1 MGPVFFTHEDVRK
14 AADGDDPQARM
25 ANAKLSLDM
34 VEDSIRAMAAGH
46 PKDDRSHVQIP
57 PGVHH
62 YAHGKAMLGAHLAT
76 MPGDDSPLV
85 AFLVC
90 IGNRMSFDKNGVW
103 RLVWDPNTLS
113 LVCILPDYYVQ
124 PWAVGGHAGVGT
136 RWLAREDAKV
146 LAIFGSSRHAYGALR
161 ANLGARD
168 FDEVRI
174 WSPTPENRKAFG
186 ERARRDFDI
195 NVVVSESAREA
206 VEGADVISLA
216 TRNHPSSPPVFEAE
230 WLSPGT
236 HVNTIAYE
244 LGPEIIERA
253 RIVPQHTEELR
264 VFPWEPYHS
273 RLLADE
279 IPNLGPDMYSM
290 LSSGKTARASD
301 DEITVYLADGAVVH
315 SIAIVQWIYDEGRA
329 KGLGHQLDIG

>member
-34 VEDSIRAMAAGH
+34 VEDSIRAMAGGH
-46 PKDDRSHVQIP
+46 PRDDRSQVLIP
-57 PGVHH
+57 PGTFH
-62 YAHGKAMLGAHLAT
+62 YAQGKAMLAAHLAT

-85 AFLVC
+85 AYLVC
-90 IGNRMSFDKNGVW
+90 IGNRMTYDKNGIW

-113 LVCILPDYYVQ
+113 LVCILPDYHVQ

-146 LAIFGSSRHAYGALR
+146 LTIFGSSRHAYGALR
-161 ANLGARD
+161 ANVGARD
-168 FDEVRI
+168 FDEIRV
-174 WSPTPENRKAFG
+174 WSPTEEHRKAFA
-186 ERARRDFDI
+186 EQARRDFDL
-195 NVVVSESAREA
+195 NVVASESAREA

-216 TRNHPSSPPVFEAE
+216 PRNVPGDPPVLDVE

-236 HVNTIAYE
+236 HLNSITYE

-253 RIVPQHTEELR
+253 RIVPQNTDELR
-264 VFPWEPYHS
+264 GQGWEPYSS
-273 RLLADE
+273 RLNAGE

-290 LSSGKTARASD
+290 VSSGKTARADD
-301 DEITVYLADGAVVH
+301 DEITLYLANSSVTH
-315 SIAIVQWIYDEGRA
+315 SVAISRWIYDEGRA
-329 KGLGHQLDIG
+329 KGLGIELDAG